1 MKLVLSRFWV
11 EMVGRMINILI
22 WGLVAILFMIMVFFF
37 GIVIYYQFQIL
48 KLHNISKQIKL
59 LNNQLL
65 SIKNQLKE
73 IKLE

>member
-1 MKLVLSRFWV
+1 
-11 EMVGRMINILI
+11 MIDILI

>member
-1 MKLVLSRFWV
+1 MIDILV
-11 EMVGRMINILI
+11 

-37 GIVIYYQFQIL
+37 GIVIYYQVQIL